1 MKHSK
6 GGGNGA
12 PHRTKEGK
20 PKRNWR
26 ENSKQANKDSC
37 KDAERRG
44 EKRSQHA
51 YCERKASNFIF
62 LNRSRRDGL
71 RNKNDFFVSSVKQ
84 GKWGQ
89 MPKAGTFPQGG
100 RNREN
105 WFPARTGGVLMCA
118 HLTGGFQEP
127 SKGLTRPG

>member
-1 MKHSK
+1 MELPIEPSKGSQKGTGARTANKQTRIVVKTQK
-6 GGGNGA
+6 GGG
-12 PHRTKEGK
+12 K
-20 PKRNWR
+20 
-26 ENSKQANKDSC
+26 
-37 KDAERRG
+37 
-44 EKRSQHA
+44 KRSQHA

-71 RNKNDFFVSSVKQ
+71 RNKNDFFVSCVKQ

-118 HLTGGFQEP
+118 HLTGSFQEP